1 MGGQLGSSSS
11 CSLALYSSTAKIPF
25 PKICGFWGVRAGAKM
40 RGAPALQTR
49 FKRNRHVCIEM
60 VSIETCFPR
69 AFRDEK
75 EAKKT
80 DVGLF
85 AKTLRC

>member
-11 CSLALYSSTAKIPF
+11 STWRLYSSTAKIPF
-25 PKICGFWGVRAGAKM
+25 LKICRFWGVRAGAKM
-40 RGAPALQTR
+40 RGAPPLQTR

>member
-1 MGGQLGSSSS
+1 
-11 CSLALYSSTAKIPF
+11 
-25 PKICGFWGVRAGAKM
+25 M

-49 FKRNRHVCIEM
+49 FKKNRQVCIEM

-75 EAKKT
+75 EAKKP